1 MDSVCGVGL
10 ARAVSSQKLPGVKNR
25 GLFLRNLSN
34 FTEVASLTFPSPGKQ
49 GGTERKH
56 SHHYL
61 TEKETE
67 AH

>member
-1 MDSVCGVGL
+1 MRL
-10 ARAVSSQKLPGVKNR
+10 AREVSSQKLPGVKNR
-25 GLFLRNLSN
+25 GLFIRNVSN
-34 FTEVASLTFPSPGKQ
+34 FTEVGSLTFPSPRRQ

-56 SHHYL
+56 SHQDF